1 MMGVLGVGIGS
12 TFAAIP
18 GLVVR
23 AVPGAET
30 GSALGGAQVARYLG
44 YSLGSAL
51 TAPVLAG
58 HIPSGHALPT
68 EAGCTLVLWTGVAI
82 AVAGAAL
89 AWILPARHAPVQR
102 ERGKDSQGPS
112 ESRCL
117 IEPARGS

>member
-1 MMGVLGVGIGS
+1 MMGVLGAGIGS
-12 TFAAIP
+12 TFAASP
-18 GLVVR
+18 GSSCTQF
-23 AVPGAET
+23 PGPRQ
-30 GSALGGAQVARYLG
+30 GSALGAAQVARCLG

-58 HIPSGHALPT
+58 HTPSGHALPA
-68 EAGCTLVLWTGVAI
+68 EAGYTLVLWTGVAT

-102 ERGKDSQGPS
+102 ERGKDSRGPT